1 MGRAGPPEG
10 TRVDTVRLQTLARGF
25 TGSAALFAAIDL
37 GLFTAVAEGAGDV
50 AGLATRLGIS
60 ELNVERLAT
69 LCAAAGLLIRNG
81 ETFRNA
87 PDVERFLVRG
97 RRDYAGPWLTFAR
110 PAWAEWGKLTEHLR
124 NPEPPSVIGMYAD
137 LTVEGARRYHE
148 ATWSIGEGAGRRFCR
163 QVDLGRRRKLLDL
176 GGGSGA
182 YAIVAA
188 QSHPEL
194 SAVVF
199 DLPPVVAVTAEF
211 IERGGVADRVS
222 TLGGDFTRDPL
233 PRDVDVVVMASNLPQ
248 YGREIIARVISR
260 AFDALLPG
268 GEMHLIGEML
278 DDDRSGPLDPAI
290 WGLWEALYNST
301 GLAHSRADCI
311 AYLEA
316 AGFGDVTSHEF
327 VRGTLTRVVGTKP
340 D

>member
-1 MGRAGPPEG
+1 
-10 TRVDTVRLQTLARGF
+10 VDL
-25 TGSAALFAAIDL
+25 
-37 GLFTAVAEGAGDV
+37 
-50 AGLATRLGIS
+50 
-60 ELNVERLAT
+60 
-69 LCAAAGLLIRNG
+69 
-81 ETFRNA
+81 
-87 PDVERFLVRG
+87 
-97 RRDYAGPWLTFAR
+97 
-110 PAWAEWGKLTEHLR
+110 
-124 NPEPPSVIGMYAD
+124 
-137 LTVEGARRYHE
+137 
-148 ATWSIGEGAGRRFCR
+148 AGRNR
-163 QVDLGRRRKLLDL
+163 LLDL

-188 QSHPEL
+188 RTHPHL

-222 TLGGDFTRDPL
+222 TLAGDFTKDAL
-233 PRDVDVVVMASNLPQ
+233 PDDVDVVVMASNLPQ

-260 AFDALLPG
+260 AFDALVPG

-301 GLAHSRADCI
+301 GLAHSQADCI
-311 AYLEA
+311 GYLEA
-316 AGFGDVTSHEF
+316 AGFRDVASHEF

-340 D
+340 G